1 MPLNNVVLLGR
12 ICNDLEEKTTPNGT
26 LITRFCLAVDRNYQ
40 KQGDE
45 RKTNFIDCV
54 AFNKTSNFISK
65 YFNKGAMIAI
75 TGKLQVENY
84 TDKDGNKRKS
94 VEVVVDSTSFC
105 GGKND
110 SKPNIDIAPPEY
122 EVIDDDELLPF

>member
-1 MPLNNVVLLGR
+1 MINNIVLMGR
-12 ICNDLEEKTTPNGT
+12 ICHDLELKKTPSG
-26 LITRFCLAVDRNYQ
+26 LSVLKFSIAVDRGYT
-40 KQGDE
+40 KQGEE
-45 RKTNFIDCV
+45 RKADFIDLV
-54 AFNKTSNFISK
+54 AFRHNAEFIER

-94 VEVVVDSTSFC
+94 VEVVVDSASFC

-110 SKPNIDIAPPEY
+110 SKPNIDIAPPEF
-122 EVIDDDELLPF
+122 EVIDDDEELPF